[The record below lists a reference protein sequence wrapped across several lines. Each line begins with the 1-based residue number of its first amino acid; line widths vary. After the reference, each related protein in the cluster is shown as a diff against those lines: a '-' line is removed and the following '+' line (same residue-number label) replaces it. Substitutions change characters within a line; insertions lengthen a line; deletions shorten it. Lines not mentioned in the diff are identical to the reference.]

1 MYQDESH
8 YFTKT
13 NKLIKQTIK
22 NIPGKK
28 GKRLCRPIFR
38 VSDGYKQ

>member
-1 MYQDESH
+1 MYQNESH

-13 NKLIKQTIK
+13 IKLIKQTIK
-22 NIPGKK
+22 NIPGKN

-38 VSDGYKQ
+38 VWEGYKQ